1 MHFTVVNTAVI
12 EWMDKWNKNGQ
23 IDDWM
28 EGQTDRLKVNS
39 QRFFLTSHN
48 LHLAQIVP
56 HRMVFQL
63 LDYEHEVKWDCTG

>member
-1 MHFTVVNTAVI
+1 MYFTVVNTAVI

-56 HRMVFQL
+56 H
-63 LDYEHEVKWDCTG
+63 